1 MPTKNVIQTKMQNKK
16 SSQGFSLLEVL
27 IALFVLSIGMLG
39 LAALQT
45 TSYKF
50 NHQSYQRTQATTLL
64 YDIVDRI
71 RANSTG
77 NYTLAATGT
86 APTAPTDCN
95 TSTCGADDMAKYDLN
110 QWVNGISTNLAGG
123 QGAVA
128 TSGALNRFVLT
139 ISWVESGVTKSQKLE
154 TEI

>member
-1 MPTKNVIQTKMQNKK
+1 MQNKK
-16 SSQGFSLLEVL
+16 GSQGFSLLEVL
-27 IALFVLSIGMLG
+27 IALFVLSIGLLG

-64 YDIVDRI
+64 YDMVDRI
-71 RANSTG
+71 RANATG
-77 NYTLAATGT
+77 NYTQALT
-86 APTAPTDCN
+86 AGPITATDC
-95 TSTCGADDMAKYDLN
+95 TSTSCDANNMATFDLS
-110 QWVNGISTNLAGG
+110 QWVDGISTNLAGG

-139 ISWVESGVTKSQKLE
+139 ISWVENGVTKSQKLE